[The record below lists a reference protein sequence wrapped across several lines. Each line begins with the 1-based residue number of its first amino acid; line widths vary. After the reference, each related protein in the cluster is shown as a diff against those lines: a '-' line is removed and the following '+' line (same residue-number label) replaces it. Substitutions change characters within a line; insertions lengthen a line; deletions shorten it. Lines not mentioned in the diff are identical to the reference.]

1 MSKKSITKNYIYNV
15 MYQLL
20 IIILPII
27 TTPYLSRVL
36 GAENI
41 GIYSY
46 TLSIVTYFILFGSL
60 GVAMYA
66 QREIAYVQ
74 ENKEKRSKIF
84 WEIIILRIITMSISM
99 VIFYL
104 TYING
109 TEYTMYYKILLI
121 EMVSSCL
128 DISWFFQGLEDFK
141 KTVLR
146 NVIIRAIS
154 VLLIFILIKSPDDLI
169 LYFVIY
175 VLSNLIGNLS
185 LWLYLPKY
193 LTKVNK
199 LNVIQH
205 IKPTIGLFIPQIA
218 MQIYTVL
225 DKVMI
230 GSIVSDKSEVGYY
243 DQAQKIIK
251 LLLTIVTSLG
261 TVMIPRMAK
270 TFAEHDK
277 QKIKEY
283 LQRAFNFVFFL
294 ATPMMF
300 GVISIAGK
308 FVPIFFGDG
317 YEKVVEL
324 MQVISPIFIAIGL
337 SNVIG
342 SQYLL
347 PTKRQK
353 EFTISVTVGALINIV
368 MNSILIRK
376 MGAKG
381 ASIATV
387 IAEFSVTF
395 IQFYFVRKDINLLKI
410 FKISIPY
417 ISMSIIMFVVCSII
431 NTLLLINPILNVALQ
446 ILLGIIIYFGGLYII
461 KDEFCLYIL
470 NKVKNMLKFGN
481 ENKN

>member
-27 TTPYLSRVL
+27 TTPYLSRIL

-60 GVAMYA
+60 GIAMYA

-74 ENKEKRSKIF
+74 DDKEKRSKIF

-109 TEYTMYYKILLI
+109 TEYTMYYKILLL
-121 EMVSSCL
+121 EMVSTCF

-146 NVIIRAIS
+146 NVIIRIIS
-154 VLLIFILIKSPDDLI
+154 ILLIFILIKSPNDLV

-175 VLSNLIGNLS
+175 VSSNLIGNLS

-193 LTKVNK
+193 LKKVKK
-199 LNVIQH
+199 LNIIQH

-230 GSIVSDKSEVGYY
+230 GSIVPDKSEVGYY
-243 DQAQKIIK
+243 DQSQKIIK

-277 QKIKEY
+277 NKIKEY

-294 ATPMMF
+294 AIPMMF
-300 GVISIAGK
+300 GVISIAEK

-317 YEKVVEL
+317 YGRVIEL

-353 EFTISVTVGALINIV
+353 EFTISVTIGAFVNIV
-368 MNSILIRK
+368 MNLILIRK

-387 IAEFSVTF
+387 IAEFSVTLV
-395 IQFYFVRKDINLLKI
+395 QFYFVRKDINLLKI
-410 FKISIPY
+410 LKMAIPY
-417 ISMSIIMFVVCSII
+417 IFMSIIMFIVCALIDKFVIVNALVNVVM
-431 NTLLLINPILNVALQ
+431 Q
-446 ILLGIIIYFGGLYII
+446 IIIGASIYFFGLYII
-461 KDEFCLYIL
+461 KDEFYLYIL
-470 NKVKNMLKFGN
+470 AKVRNILKLT
-481 ENKN
+481 K